1 MCVLLY
7 AEQQAWQAF
16 VIISSIMTKVQ
27 TDIDESILKIKEG
40 KTEEVVEEL
49 VKTKNY
55 ISKPLSDINNII
67 NKFETI
73 YGNHT

>member
-7 AEQQAWQAF
+7 AKQQAWQAF

-27 TDIDESILKIKEG
+27 TDIDESISKIKEG

-73 YGNHT
+73 YGDYT